1 MLFSIFDISY
11 QNSRHY
17 SRWAFEILNPG
28 FDHCWAK
35 INDLGEDTSEKSM
48 LSNANTKPIGGKDL
62 KILDI
67 IRSLENPRLCLGFFQ
82 TTHDIENFKIFT
94 TNGFSIVS
102 IFATIRKCSKAF
114 RT

>member
-35 INDLGEDTSEKSM
+35 INDLSEDTSEKSM

-67 IRSLENPRLCLGFFQ
+67 IRSLENPRLRLGFFQ

-94 TNGFSIVS
+94 INEFSIVS
-102 IFATIRKCSKAF
+102 LQMRDEKWRK
-114 RT
+114 